1 MEPNRIGG
9 GGLLY
14 SWCHR
19 KGHNTMDIESLQDEC
34 VARSWRS
41 TSQEQKMWTGDT
53 YLYLGSACVRAC
65 ARVFMCLCECLC
77 ECLLGR
83 AHYTP

>member
-53 YLYLGSACVRAC
+53 YLYLGSACVRA
-65 ARVFMCLCECLC
+65 RVCVCDFLE
-77 ECLLGR
+77 
-83 AHYTP
+83 A